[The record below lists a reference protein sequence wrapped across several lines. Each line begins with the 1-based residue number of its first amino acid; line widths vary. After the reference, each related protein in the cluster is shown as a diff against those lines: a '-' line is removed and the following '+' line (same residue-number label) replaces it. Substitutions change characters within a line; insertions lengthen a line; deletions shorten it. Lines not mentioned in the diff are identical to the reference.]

1 MSSTRAFRRA
11 TSQYCWPSG
20 GRRSAITISW
30 STCAASPTCAS
41 SATRSSS
48 TPRTRCSCR
57 AGRGTARVASAS
69 TSRPSRAPR
78 WRSAST
84 RSSWRCTKTP
94 TARWPTAGRSRTG
107 RTCCGSTCC
116 RACSTSCSRSTGC
129 TPSGGHDETSCV
141 PEARQGC
148 AGAPPSAGG
157 GVPEARHGGAGA
169 RPSAGGLGAISGP
182 PERQMSGPDLRRI
195 AERVL
200 RLEADAILALV
211 PKLDAGFARAV
222 ETLRGFAGRV
232 IVTGMGKSGLVGRKI
247 AATLASTGTPAY
259 FLHPAEGVHG
269 DLGMVAR
276 GDVVLALSN
285 SGETDEVLA
294 ILPPLKRLG
303 VPIVL
308 LTGNPTSTLARQ
320 CEVVLD
326 VSVPEEA
333 CPMNLAPTS
342 STTAALAVGDAL
354 AMVLLELRGL
364 RPEDYAALHP
374 RGTLGWRALL
384 RVADLMLTGEAV
396 PLVGRTTP
404 HRHRIVVI
412 TKKRRACATAL
423 VAAGRLV
430 GVITD
435 GDRRRLHL
443 SGTPIAALSAGEVA
457 TREPKTIHGD
467 DLAAKAL
474 EVMETW
480 QITSLVIVD
489 GESRPI
495 GLIHM
500 HDILRAKIV

>member
-1 MSSTRAFRRA
+1 V
-11 TSQYCWPSG
+11 SG
-20 GRRSAITISW
+20 E
-30 STCAASPTCAS
+30 
-41 SATRSSS
+41 
-48 TPRTRCSCR
+48 PR
-57 AGRGTARVASAS
+57 
-69 TSRPSRAPR
+69 
-78 WRSAST
+78 
-84 RSSWRCTKTP
+84 
-94 TARWPTAGRSRTG
+94 
-107 RTCCGSTCC
+107 
-116 RACSTSCSRSTGC
+116 
-129 TPSGGHDETSCV
+129 
-141 PEARQGC
+141 
-148 AGAPPSAGG
+148 
-157 GVPEARHGGAGA
+157 
-169 RPSAGGLGAISGP
+169 
-182 PERQMSGPDLRRI
+182 PDLRRL

-200 RLEADAILALV
+200 RIEADAILGLI
-211 PKLDAGFARAV
+211 PKLDERFERAV
-222 ETLRGFAGRV
+222 EVLRACGGRV
-232 IVTGMGKSGLVGRKI
+232 IVTGMGKSGLIGRKI

-303 VPIVL
+303 VAIVL
-308 LTGNPTSTLARQ
+308 LTGHPTSSLARQ

-342 STTAALAVGDAL
+342 STTAALAAGDAL
-354 AMVLLELRGL
+354 ALALLELRGL

-374 RGTLGWRALL
+374 RGSLGWRALV
-384 RVADLMLTGEAV
+384 RVADLMLTGDAV
-396 PLVGRTTP
+396 PVVPENTPLREVIVEMTRKRRGMTTVVDGVGRLT
-404 HRHRIVVI
+404 
-412 TKKRRACATAL
+412 
-423 VAAGRLV
+423 

-435 GDRRRLHL
+435 GDLRRLHL
-443 SGTPIAALSAGEVA
+443 TGKSIDDLSAGEA
-457 TREPKTIHGD
+457 ASREPKTIRAD

-489 GESRPI
+489 PAQRPA